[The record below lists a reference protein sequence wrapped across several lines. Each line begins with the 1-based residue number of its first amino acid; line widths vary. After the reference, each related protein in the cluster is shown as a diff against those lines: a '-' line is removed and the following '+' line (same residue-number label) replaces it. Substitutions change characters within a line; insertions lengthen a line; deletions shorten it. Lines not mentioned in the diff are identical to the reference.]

1 MRNCLEVPRA
11 PPKPLREPECSFDTR
26 TGKFFIYV
34 SLCVNTLFLVLLG
47 GEGGRQRQQR
57 QLHRQLQSTPT
68 KGCKREAPP
77 PHLRRQE
84 AEARGR
90 GKEAERQPEQEQR
103 QRQREKTEAE
113 AKANLQD
120 QQKSFN
126 TNFTGRR
133 DPCISSSADTHV
145 PRGLGPAR
153 LCVSFSAATP
163 TDRPLYATTTG
174 VPYVGYGA

>member
-1 MRNCLEVPRA
+1 M
-11 PPKPLREPECSFDTR
+11 T
-26 TGKFFIYV
+26 
-34 SLCVNTLFLVLLG
+34 LVLGSFLYTFLFALVRCFLLCWGVRG
-47 GEGGRQRQQR
+47 GSAEATEATPPATPKHPHQRMQAR
-57 QLHRQLQSTPT
+57 ST
-68 KGCKREAPP
+68 P

-145 PRGLGPAR
+145 PRGLGPAK

-163 TDRPLYATTTG
+163 TDRPLCATTTG